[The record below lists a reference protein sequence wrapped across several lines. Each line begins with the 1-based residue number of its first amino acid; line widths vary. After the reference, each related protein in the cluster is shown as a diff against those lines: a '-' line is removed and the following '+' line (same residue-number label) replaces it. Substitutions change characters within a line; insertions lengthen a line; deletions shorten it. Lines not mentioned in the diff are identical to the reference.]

1 MKIDL
6 SPIFIQS
13 SSLTGSGEV
22 FLLDMGEPVR
32 IYDLA
37 KQMIRLSGLSLK
49 DSSNPFGDIEIKIT
63 GLRPGEKLFE
73 ELLIDA
79 ESKPTKHPLI
89 FKAVEDFIPFQ
100 ILEKN
105 LKLLEE
111 YIERQEKELALKMLY
126 KIVPQWQRSS
136 KSESL

>member
-1 MKIDL
+1 
-6 SPIFIQS
+6 
-13 SSLTGSGEV
+13 
-22 FLLDMGEPVR
+22 MGFW
-32 IYDLA
+32 
-37 KQMIRLSGLSLK
+37 G
-49 DSSNPFGDIEIKIT
+49 FGDIEIKIT